1 MAEQW
6 RNTAAD
12 RLPVAG
18 ALVEVKGVS
27 GNTELARYLIVFSI
41 HGMRG
46 WVKFDHSNH
55 LNFVPTQWR
64 YLPQMSWP
72 RDGSIQLT
80 NTFQN
85 R

>member
-1 MAEQW
+1 MDEQW
-6 RNTAAD
+6 RNTAD

-18 ALVEVKGVS
+18 ALVEVKGHGS
-27 GNTELARYLIVFSI
+27 NTELARYLIVFSI

-46 WVKFDHSNH
+46 WVKADHSNR

-64 YLPQMSWP
+64 YLPQLSWL

-80 NTFQN
+80 DVGRNH
-85 R
+85 